1 MVYTSLAGI
10 LIAVAFVVIVFAG
23 RLLFRGSWF
32 LGWLKG
38 MTGVLLVA
46 VAILL
51 ATAAIDFYS
60 YNNLKSE
67 QAIATLGFSR
77 EGSQQYKVSLVEP
90 DGIEHFYELKGD
102 LWQLDARIL
111 KWNNTMA
118 GLGLSTGYRLDR
130 LSGRYYS
137 LEDESE
143 AERSLY
149 QLNPGSKQL
158 DIWQLLHSSGNS
170 LGLLDANYGSATYLP
185 MADGA
190 LFAVSL
196 SNTGLLARPLND
208 SARDAVKSWQ

>member
-23 RLLFRGSWF
+23 RLLFRGRWF

-38 MTGVLLVA
+38 MTGFIMLTA
-46 VAILL
+46 AFFL

-60 YNNLKSE
+60 YNNFKSE
-67 QAIATLGFSR
+67 QAIATLGFTR
-77 EGSQQYKVSLVEP
+77 EGGQHFRVSLVEP
-90 DGIEHFYELKGD
+90 DGLERFYDLKGD

-111 KWNNTMA
+111 KWDNTLVA
-118 GLGLSTGYRLDR
+118 LGLSTGYRLDR

-143 AERSLY
+143 AERSIH

-158 DIWQLLHSSGNS
+158 DIWQLLHSSGYS
-170 LGLLDANYGSATYLP
+170 LGFLDANYGSATYLP

-208 SARDAVKSWQ
+208 PARDAVKSWQ

>member
-1 MVYTSLAGI
+1 MVYTSLAAI
-10 LIAVAFVVIVFAG
+10 LIAVAFIVIVIAG

-38 MTGVLLVA
+38 MTGVFLVA
-46 VAILL
+46 VAIFL

-67 QAIATLGFSR
+67 QAIATLGFTR

-90 DGIEHFYELKGD
+90 DGVEHLYELKGD

-111 KWNNTMA
+111 KWNNTMVT
-118 GLGLSTGYRLDR
+118 LGMSTGYRLDR

-137 LEDESE
+137 IEDESE

-170 LGLLDANYGSATYLP
+170 LGFLDANYGSATYLP